1 MPLADNEKL
10 ELIELKL
17 TEKITEQ
24 VRNRLIKT
32 YSLFG
37 GIAGAII
44 TVTGWGI
51 IQHIE
56 NVFIN
61 DLKSN
66 VEAKAKILDKTITS
80 AEFYAERINKINEGI
95 ESKIDESN
103 KSLAEFNK
111 KNEQLKSITHEIEKI
126 NIQTKELSE
135 VQFPKLNRTAQ
146 NLNDIQLRDLDPMK
160 KGIEAHTEQISKLT
174 LQVEQINKLIASHS
188 NSKSLDKEKS
198 SQIASALHGVI
209 AEANQSQQTI
219 ENARNKT
226 SVFLQFSEGTRN
238 QAKSLVEK
246 LTGDDFIVFEPER
259 TDLAN
264 NKHEVRY
271 FYDEDKGAAEKLAM
285 RTSVQLSELGFSDT
299 QLDVKIVSLVSSP
312 AKKPRSG
319 VIELWLQIPKKSEDQ
334 VEVKSASE
342 KLASELDT

>member
-1 MPLADNEKL
+1 MPLTEKEKL
-10 ELIELKL
+10 ELIELQL
-17 TEKITEQ
+17 TERITER
-24 VRNRLIKT
+24 VKNNLLKT
-32 YSLFG
+32 YSAVGIIAG
-37 GIAGAII
+37 GII
-44 TVTGWGI
+44 TATGWGI
-51 IQHIE
+51 TQHIE
-56 NVFIN
+56 NIFIN
-61 DLKSN
+61 ELKSS
-66 VEAKAKILDKTITS
+66 VEKKLESLNAAITK
-80 AEFYAERINKINEGI
+80 AEFHADRTTEINKKTELTISKTNEAL
-95 ESKIDESN
+95 S
-103 KSLAEFNK
+103 EFNK
-111 KNEQLKSITHEIEKI
+111 KDGELKKIMNTIESIKIQSEEISK
-126 NIQTKELSE
+126 QTANL
-135 VQFPKLNRTAQ
+135 QRTAQ
-146 NLNDIQLRDLDPMK
+146 NVTDIQLRDIDPMK
-160 KGIEAHTEQISKLT
+160 KGMEAFSEQMSKLT
-174 LQVEQINKLIASHS
+174 MQVDQINKLTASLS
-188 NSKSLDKEKS
+188 NSKSVDKEKS
-198 SQIASALHGVI
+198 SLIASALQGVI
-209 AEANQSQQTI
+209 TETNQSQQTI

-271 FYDEDKGAAEKLAM
+271 FHDEDKGAAEKLAM
-285 RTSVQLSELGFSDT
+285 RTSAQLSELGFSDT